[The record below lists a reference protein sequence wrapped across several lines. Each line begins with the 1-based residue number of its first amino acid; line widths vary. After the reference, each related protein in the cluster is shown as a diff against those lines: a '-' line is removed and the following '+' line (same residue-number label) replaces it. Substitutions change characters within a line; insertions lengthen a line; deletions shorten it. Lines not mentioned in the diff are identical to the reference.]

1 MTREVHPGGEE
12 RCSLHT
18 SGDGER
24 KEGQG
29 TGEAADLKEGHHVV
43 GAELQVDPSDGDVL
57 PGGSVSSQV
66 HRHQLIQ
73 ASA

>member
-12 RCSLHT
+12 KMLITRRWRT
-18 SGDGER
+18 EGRDGED
-24 KEGQG
+24 
-29 TGEAADLKEGHHVV
+29 ADLEEVHHVV
-43 GAELQVDPSDGDVL
+43 GAELQVNPSDGDVL

-73 ASA
+73 AAA

>member
-1 MTREVHPGGEE
+1 MKFTLVGRKDANYTPPEVGNGRKGRVGFGE
-12 RCSLHT
+12 
-18 SGDGER
+18 D
-24 KEGQG
+24 
-29 TGEAADLKEGHHVV
+29 ADLKEVHHVV

>member
-1 MTREVHPGGEE
+1 MKFTLVGRKNAHYTPPGVGSGRKGGAGNGE
-12 RCSLHT
+12 
-18 SGDGER
+18 D
-24 KEGQG
+24 
-29 TGEAADLKEGHHVV
+29 ADLKEVHHVV

-66 HRHQLIQ
+66 HRHQLVQ

>member
-1 MTREVHPGGEE
+1 MEE
-12 RCSLHT
+12 W
-18 SGDGER
+18 
-24 KEGQG
+24 KEGVG
-29 TGEAADLKEGHHVV
+29 GVGEDADLEEVHHVV

-66 HRHQLIQ
+66 HRHQLVQ